1 MPVKFKPSQKIR
13 NKSTGKTE
21 TQHFYM
27 KCTSTQELVDYIG
40 SSNAKPKTI
49 VKVKRELTEQE
60 IQIIKLSAL
69 HYVEN
74 MKRFKT
80 QLSETI

>member
-27 KCTSTQELVDYIG
+27 KCISTQELVDYIG
-40 SSNAKPKTI
+40 SSNAKPKTT
-49 VKVKRELTEQE
+49 VKVKKELTSRSTR
-60 IQIIKLSAL
+60 I
-69 HYVEN
+69 
-74 MKRFKT
+74 
-80 QLSETI
+80 

>member
-13 NKSTGKTE
+13 NKTTGKTE

-27 KCTSTQELVDYIG
+27 KSTATQELVDYID

-49 VKVKRELTEQE
+49 VKVKKELTSRSTR
-60 IQIIKLSAL
+60 I
-69 HYVEN
+69 
-74 MKRFKT
+74 
-80 QLSETI
+80 

>member
-49 VKVKRELTEQE
+49 VKVKKGLTSRSTR
-60 IQIIKLSAL
+60 I
-69 HYVEN
+69 
-74 MKRFKT
+74 
-80 QLSETI
+80 